1 MAIERAIFKKIS
13 GQTVLVCNKCGQI
26 VKLER
31 DFDETEKLAMNGVVT
46 LVAQYCE
53 KHKYM
58 EMYGMERKRELLR
71 KGIQEQL
78 RKGLMTKNVLNIE
91 ITRPDQELV
100 IMRGIPGSGK
110 STKAKS
116 LVGEGVIHSTDD
128 LIEATGDYKGFF
140 NKLNESKDFSGLGRM
155 HRNNLVNAR
164 NSMLDGVS
172 PVVIDNTN
180 IKAFESKKYVEVALK
195 LGLDEANISIVDVAD
210 GGVSAEALFERNTH
224 GVPLDKIK
232 KMMASHKGVG
242 TLTVKRILEAK
253 GGSKSPEQKVLYNGV
268 MLDGSSKSKLLSV
281 VGQFIPEGW
290 KTFAHHMTIS
300 FGKPLEN
307 RGNIG
312 SFVTLRAHEIGISDM
327 AIAVKV
333 EGYPSDN
340 KIPHITV
347 AVNVNEGGK
356 PVMSNNITEWKQLD
370 EVITLEGRVAE
381 VLNF

>member
-13 GQTVLVCNKCGQI
+13 GQTVLVCNTCGQI

-31 DFDETEKLAMNGVVT
+31 DFDVNEKFAANGT
-46 LVAQYCE
+46 ISMMPRYCS
-53 KHKYM
+53 KHEHLNVYESKK
-58 EMYGMERKRELLR
+58 EIKKLLR
-71 KGIQEQL
+71 EGMM
-78 RKGLMTKNVLNIE
+78 RKNASNIE

-110 STKAKS
+110 STKAKT
-116 LVGEGVIHSTDD
+116 LVGEGIIHSTDD
-128 LIEATGDYKGFF
+128 LIEATGDYNGYFK
-140 NKLNESKDFSGLGRM
+140 KMVESKDWSAHGRM
-155 HRNNLVNAR
+155 HRTNLLNAKA
-164 NSMLDGVS
+164 SMLDGVS
-172 PVVIDNTN
+172 PVIIDNTN
-180 IKAFESKKYVEVALK
+180 IKASESKKYVEVALK
-195 LGLDEANISIVDVAD
+195 MGMDEANITIVDVAD
-210 GGVSAEALFERNTH
+210 GGCTAEILAERNTH
-224 GVPLDKIK
+224 NVPLKTIK
-232 KMMASHKGVG
+232 RMLASHKGVG
-242 TLTVKRILEAK
+242 NLTVQRILEAK
-253 GGSKSPEQKVLYNGV
+253 GGVKNAPKQKVLYNGV
-268 MLDGSSKSKLLSV
+268 MLDGTSKSKLLSA

-356 PVMSNNITEWKQLD
+356 PVMSNNITEWKRLD
-370 EVITLEGRVAE
+370 EVITLEGKVAE